1 MKLQDFITETLVQ
14 INEGVKNAK
23 NKLEN
28 NQLQINPYLT
38 ERLTGISENPDLI
51 GFSEGKRIV
60 QMVNFDVSV
69 TAETEKDKEGNI
81 KVASSLI
88 EVGLFGKKKNIEQ
101 NVSKIRF
108 SIPISFPNSH
118 EK

>member
-1 MKLQDFITETLVQ
+1 MKLQNFITETLVQ

-23 NKLEN
+23 HKLES

-38 ERLTGISENPDLI
+38 ERLSGLAENPDLI
-51 GFSEGKRIV
+51 GFSEGKKIV
-60 QMVNFDVSV
+60 QMVNFDISV
-69 TAETEKDKEGNI
+69 TAESENDKSGNI
-81 KVASSLI
+81 KVASSII
-88 EVGLFGKKKNIEQ
+88 EVGFLGKKKNIEQ
-101 NVSKIRF
+101 NVSKIKF